1 MIEAISIL
9 QNEIE
14 IAPTPVKALPIMGDV
29 LTDKRAKEEE
39 LRIKEKELKQAE
51 RERVSKENERRQRER
66 EKKKLNCPWSF
77 IRNI

>member
-29 LTDKRAKEEE
+29 LTDKRAK
-39 LRIKEKELKQAE
+39 K
-51 RERVSKENERRQRER
+51 S
-66 EKKKLNCPWSF
+66 
-77 IRNI
+77 NIVIFVFKVY